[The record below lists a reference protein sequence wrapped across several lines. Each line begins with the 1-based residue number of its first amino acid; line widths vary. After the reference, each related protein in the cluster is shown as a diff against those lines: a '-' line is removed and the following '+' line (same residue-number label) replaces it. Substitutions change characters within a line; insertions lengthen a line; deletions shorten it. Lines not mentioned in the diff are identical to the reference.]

1 MTRSATSTA
10 PTLRSS
16 DPTRSSPGAATAPPR
31 HAAPWS
37 SSLAEHPHHHDHHH
51 HHPAPGNALRA
62 AAALTIAFAIV
73 EALGGWWTGSL
84 ALLSD
89 AGHMLT
95 DGAALGLSALAAWIA
110 RQPPSARHSY
120 GLGRAEI
127 VAALLNAGAMLVI
140 IVALGYEAI
149 VRLRAPAPVQ
159 GAVAALI
166 AAAGLALNLF
176 VMRRLTPHVHDMNA
190 RAAGLHLLRGV
201 LGSVAALASGAVIAL
216 TGWARIDPLASL
228 AICVLIAFSSVR
240 LLRESLHALM
250 EGVPRGM
257 SVEAIGGEMARV
269 DGVLSVHD
277 LHVWVLSGSR
287 TALSAHVVVR
297 SMTQWERTRRELQ
310 TRLHDK
316 FGIDH
321 VTLQPESGV
330 QPLVRH

>member
-1 MTRSATSTA
+1 V
-10 PTLRSS
+10 
-16 DPTRSSPGAATAPPR
+16 
-31 HAAPWS
+31 
-37 SSLAEHPHHHDHHH
+37 AEHHEHHH
-51 HHPAPGNALRA
+51 HHHERRA
-62 AAALTIAFAIV
+62 GATLAVAALATIAYGVV

-190 RAAGLHLLRGV
+190 RAARLHVLGDV
-201 LGSVAALASGAVIAL
+201 LGSVAALASGTVIAL
-216 TGWARIDPLASL
+216 TGWTRIDPLASL

-277 LHVWVLSGSR
+277 LHVWTLSGSR

-297 SMTQWERTRRELQ
+297 SLGQWERTLVELQ
-310 TRLHDK
+310 RRLHER

-321 VTLQPESGV
+321 VTLQPETATR
-330 QPLVRH
+330 PLVRH

>member
-1 MTRSATSTA
+1 M
-10 PTLRSS
+10 
-16 DPTRSSPGAATAPPR
+16 
-31 HAAPWS
+31 
-37 SSLAEHPHHHDHHH
+37 AEHHEHHEHHH
-51 HHPAPGNALRA
+51 HHHERRA
-62 AAALTIAFAIV
+62 GATLAIAALATIAYGVV

-95 DGAALGLSALAAWIA
+95 DGAALGLAAAAAWMA

-190 RAAGLHLLRGV
+190 RAARLHVLGDV

-216 TGWARIDPLASL
+216 TGWTRIDPLASL

-277 LHVWVLSGSR
+277 LHVWTLSGSR

-297 SMTQWERTRRELQ
+297 SLGQWERTLVELQ
-310 TRLHDK
+310 RRLHER

-321 VTLQPESGV
+321 VTLQPETATR
-330 QPLVRH
+330 PLVRH